1 MECSNKL
8 DSELAERLER
18 AKSKWCRVLMGGK
31 MSFFVPRGVGKGA
44 RGGGHISVL
53 ILCAGSIG
61 FADSGDC

>member
-1 MECSNKL
+1 MVQGADGGQN
-8 DSELAERLER
+8 
-18 AKSKWCRVLMGGK
+18 VL
-31 MSFFVPRGVGKGA
+31 FVPRDVGKGA

>member
-1 MECSNKL
+1 MVQDADGGQN
-8 DSELAERLER
+8 
-18 AKSKWCRVLMGGK
+18 VL
-31 MSFFVPRGVGKGA
+31 FVPRGIGKGA